1 MEEARGEHRTH
12 EVLFCTN
19 CHAAD
24 SGHSDGSMQNRE
36 LTQQPTD
43 REEERAGKGKAGCSH
58 LVMELGSQPQAPWE
72 VRPCRKPLFAAS
84 WRREMCSGRGDLH
97 AFPPFWPSLWVP
109 YGTEQKLQESKT
121 QPWESHGPSLGG
133 KSCTTW
139 DQYSV
144 CNTGEGAPAWM
155 DPLDSECIVCI
166 VGSTLEKRGVG
177 MWFPGNRDILPFA
190 FYQDWNRPIKARLQ
204 DVQITSNVFLP
215 WGQLVVSTSPKNP
228 FS

>member
-36 LTQQPTD
+36 LTQQPTG
-43 REEERAGKGKAGCSH
+43 REEERAGKGKAGCNH

-121 QPWESHGPSLGG
+121 QPWESHGPHLLVGG
-133 KSCTTW
+133 AARHGTNIQCVTQERVHLHGWTHW
-139 DQYSV
+139 TV
-144 CNTGEGAPAWM
+144 T
-155 DPLDSECIVCI
+155 VCI

>member
-43 REEERAGKGKAGCSH
+43 REEERAGKGKAGCNH

-155 DPLDSECIVCI
+155 DPLDSDCMYSRIYFR
-166 VGSTLEKRGVG
+166 EKRGRNVVPREQRHLAFCLLSRLEQANQGKTPGCTNHFKCFPSLGAVG
-177 MWFPGNRDILPFA
+177 S
-190 FYQDWNRPIKARLQ
+190 
-204 DVQITSNVFLP
+204 VH
-215 WGQLVVSTSPKNP
+215 